1 MKSFLVFVKEVYGA
15 HQGASSTLI
24 GTIPTTKVGTE
35 VGTLSVR
42 ITGKYEYKLT
52 R

>member
-1 MKSFLVFVKEVYGA
+1 MVLLYGA
-15 HQGASSTLI
+15 HQGAFSTLI

-42 ITGKYEYKLT
+42 ITGKYEYQFNSLT
-52 R
+52 RI